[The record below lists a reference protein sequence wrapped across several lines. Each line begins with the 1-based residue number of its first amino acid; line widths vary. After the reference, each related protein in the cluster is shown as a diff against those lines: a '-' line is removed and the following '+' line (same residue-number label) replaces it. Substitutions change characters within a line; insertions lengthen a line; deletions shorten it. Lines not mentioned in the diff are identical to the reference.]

1 MSRAYVVPLT
11 LLLLSSCKPA
21 EEGTSS
27 DGTGGDT
34 ETSSSTTSAT
44 TPTSGDTA
52 GVCVPGQSQ
61 SCVCDGGA
69 QGAEVCKPDGTGFG
83 ACVCDD
89 PTGGVSGD
97 ASTSAGPS
105 TDVTITTEATSAAT
119 TDVTASSTD
128 ASTSGGSTSGGS
140 TTGQG
145 GACQDLMSFEL
156 VPGDATLSGGWM
168 LTMSML
174 GEGQVASLPNPMMNN
189 MGSVLYSPDIPC
201 DDTWYIWVRALDQG
215 SNDSYFCTLDG
226 EPNPKPIFEG
236 DCSNQGNSYK
246 WARLNWRDPM
256 AQACMYIEDPW
267 APMWAA
273 GVHEIE
279 FSYRESSAI
288 GRILLTNDMN
298 LVPP

>member
-21 EEGTSS
+21 EEGASS

-34 ETSSSTTSAT
+34 DASSSTTSV
-44 TPTSGDTA
+44 TSSASDTA
-52 GVCVPGQSQ
+52 GACIPGKSED
-61 SCVCDGGA
+61 CTCDGGA
-69 QGAEVCKPDGTGFG
+69 AGAQVCKPDGSGFG
-83 ACVCDD
+83 PCMCDD

-97 ASTSAGPS
+97 ASTSGGPGPTS
-105 TDVTITTEATSAAT
+105 DATTTVTTDAT
-119 TDVTASSTD
+119 TDVTASTTD

-156 VPGDATLSGGWM
+156 VPADATLSGGWM

-215 SNDSYFCTLDG
+215 ANDSYFCTLDG

-236 DCSNQGNSYK
+236 DCTNQGNSYK

-256 AQACMYIEDPW
+256 AMACMYIEDPW
-267 APMWAA
+267 APMWSA

-279 FSYRESSAI
+279 FSYRESPAI